1 MRIIKDVSFV
11 NCDFALFIA
20 IYFITIIIN
29 MIRDN
34 QFIYDLTRSHKSKNF
49 GGISE
54 LVVHARYS
62 NL

>member
-1 MRIIKDVSFV
+1 MRIKDVSFV
-11 NCDFALFIA
+11 NCDLALFIA
-20 IYFITIIIN
+20 VYFITIIIN

-34 QFIYDLTRSHKSKNF
+34 QFIYDLTRLNKSKNF

-54 LVVHARYS
+54 VVVHARHS